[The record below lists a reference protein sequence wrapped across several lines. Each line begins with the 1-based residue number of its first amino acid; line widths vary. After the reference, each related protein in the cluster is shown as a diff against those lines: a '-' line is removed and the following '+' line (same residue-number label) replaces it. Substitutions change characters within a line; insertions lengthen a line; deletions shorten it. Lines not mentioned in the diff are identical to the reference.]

1 MNAPESIRGGFCAL
15 IGRSNVGKSTLLN
28 RLVGMRISS
37 TADKPQTTRQVIRGI
52 VTSRGSQIVFVDT
65 PGIHFNNTH
74 LLNAAMNKGAA
85 AALAD
90 VDAVVLVVEPERWEH
105 EEVRIIEMLTTA
117 GKPCIVCVNKI
128 DRLRD
133 RQSLLPILATMR
145 ERFDF
150 AALVPVSA
158 VKGDNLDALKT
169 EIIKL
174 LPRCEAYIYPQDQ
187 LSDRD
192 ERFIVGELIREQ
204 LTRNLA
210 AELPY
215 SVYVEVSDFE
225 EREALTSIA
234 ATIWVARESHKAI
247 VIGRSGHGLKKIGTR
262 ARIAIEKLLN
272 RRCYL
277 NLWVKVRPGWQDD
290 ARIVGALTS

>member
-65 PGIHFNNTH
+65 PGIHYNNTH

-105 EEVRIIEMLTTA
+105 EEARIIEMLTTA
-117 GKPCIVCVNKI
+117 GKPCILCVNKI

-133 RQSLLPILATMR
+133 RQSLLLILATMR

-150 AALVPVSA
+150 AAMVPVSA
-158 VKGDNLDALKT
+158 ARSENLDALKT

-174 LPRCEAYIYPQDQ
+174 LPRCEAYIYPEDQ

-192 ERFIVGELIREQ
+192 ERSIVSELIREQ
-204 LTRNLA
+204 LTRNLS

-215 SVYVEVSDFE
+215 SVYVELESFE
-225 EREALTSIA
+225 EREGLTSIA
-234 ATIWVARESHKAI
+234 ATIWVARESQKAI
-247 VIGRSGHGLKKIGTR
+247 VIGRSGQSLKKVGSR
-262 ARIAIEKLLN
+262 ARAAIENLLN

-277 NLWVKVRPGWQDD
+277 SLWVKVRPGWQDD
-290 ARIVGALTS
+290 ARIVGALTN

>member
-1 MNAPESIRGGFCAL
+1 MNTPESIRGGFCAL

-28 RLVGMRISS
+28 RLVGARISS
-37 TADKPQTTRQVIRGI
+37 TADKPQTTRQIIRGI
-52 VTSRGSQIVFVDT
+52 VTSRGAQIVFVDT
-65 PGIHFNNTH
+65 PGIHLNNTH

-90 VDAVVLVVEPERWEH
+90 VDVVVLVVEPGRWEH
-105 EEVRIIEMLTTA
+105 EEARIIEMLTTA
-117 GKPCIVCVNKI
+117 GRPCILCVNKI

-158 VKGDNLDALKT
+158 VKSDNLDALKA

-174 LPRCEAYIYPQDQ
+174 LPRCETYIYPEDQ

-192 ERFIVGELIREQ
+192 ERFIVSELIREQ
-204 LTRNLA
+204 LTRNLS

-215 SVYVEVSDFE
+215 SVYVEIESFE

-247 VIGRSGHGLKKIGTR
+247 VIGRSGQSLKKIGSR
-262 ARIAIEKLLN
+262 ARAAIERLLN

-277 NLWVKVRPGWQDD
+277 SLWVKVRPGWQDD
-290 ARIVGALTS
+290 ARIVDALTS